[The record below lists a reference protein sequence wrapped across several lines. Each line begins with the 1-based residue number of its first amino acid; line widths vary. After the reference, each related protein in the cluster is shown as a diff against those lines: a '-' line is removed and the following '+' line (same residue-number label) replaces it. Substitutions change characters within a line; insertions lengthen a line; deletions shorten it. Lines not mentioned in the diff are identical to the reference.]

1 MMIVVIVLFFV
12 MNILLYVVVKIIY
25 IKLEIIRRKNSE
37 IYILRRKIMYW
48 IDDYNDIR

>member
-25 IKLEIIRRKNSE
+25 IKLEIIRRKNLE